1 MFLVNNVTMIRTCT
15 YSILM
20 ISTLSLFAQ
29 DVDPGKLEFRRQA
42 VQRMIFDKSQNIP
55 LAGLFPAKIVGL
67 DVMHPPVGEQ
77 VNNPQLM
84 IENGKL
90 KISSEQNGKTTR
102 YVGGF
107 NPFATYD
114 VAINKFN
121 GSGEIGLVFGDT
133 NTENKITATLVVV
146 DGINQSINYIVTKD
160 GQEAESN
167 NFMLPNEFIDDKPI
181 RLRVQMLAVC
191 ANFFV
196 ERAERSTL
204 IGQMDFVKYSDLRR
218 KDKMHNYE
226 YCLHAMLKAGSSVVV
241 DETSAYI
248 SPGIGQADIR
258 AITYEDGS
266 PLFKDERLWILMSVR
281 VGGLSHPSM
290 QGVFSTNPSVFDI
303 RFEGIILYDRGD
315 GFLRNDLAS
324 NIFYDRNQKEWRGFT
339 TGFSSFGNLEKKEK
353 KEIWAVQSS
362 KEPLRGISIMK
373 AESTGLV
380 GDYEDPQ
387 CIYDY
392 EAKKWR
398 MLLCENYKGYKA
410 VLRESEQWNGPFKI
424 IAGPVEVNSTGTQIQ
439 KIGQKRYV
447 FFGSSDRKVY
457 IYTYPNLMPA
467 GELKIHRPPWDD
479 KTGTRIWPSVI
490 PLPEGYSA
498 PYIALMMDRLNFP
511 GMTGSNWTYGAMYL
525 YYGYPKEGERETYE
539 YLKEPELYL
548 QIPKP

>member
-1 MFLVNNVTMIRTCT
+1 LFLVNNVTMIRTCI

-20 ISTLSLFAQ
+20 ISTLSPFAQ

-42 VQRMIFDKSQNIP
+42 VQRMIFDKTQNIP

-226 YCLHAMLKAGSSVVV
+226 Y
-241 DETSAYI
+241 
-248 SPGIGQADIR
+248 
-258 AITYEDGS
+258 
-266 PLFKDERLWILMSVR
+266 
-281 VGGLSHPSM
+281 
-290 QGVFSTNPSVFDI
+290 
-303 RFEGIILYDRGD
+303 
-315 GFLRNDLAS
+315 
-324 NIFYDRNQKEWRGFT
+324 
-339 TGFSSFGNLEKKEK
+339 
-353 KEIWAVQSS
+353 
-362 KEPLRGISIMK
+362 
-373 AESTGLV
+373 
-380 GDYEDPQ
+380 
-387 CIYDY
+387 
-392 EAKKWR
+392 
-398 MLLCENYKGYKA
+398 
-410 VLRESEQWNGPFKI
+410 
-424 IAGPVEVNSTGTQIQ
+424 
-439 KIGQKRYV
+439 
-447 FFGSSDRKVY
+447 
-457 IYTYPNLMPA
+457 
-467 GELKIHRPPWDD
+467 
-479 KTGTRIWPSVI
+479 
-490 PLPEGYSA
+490 
-498 PYIALMMDRLNFP
+498 
-511 GMTGSNWTYGAMYL
+511 
-525 YYGYPKEGERETYE
+525 
-539 YLKEPELYL
+539 LKEPELYL